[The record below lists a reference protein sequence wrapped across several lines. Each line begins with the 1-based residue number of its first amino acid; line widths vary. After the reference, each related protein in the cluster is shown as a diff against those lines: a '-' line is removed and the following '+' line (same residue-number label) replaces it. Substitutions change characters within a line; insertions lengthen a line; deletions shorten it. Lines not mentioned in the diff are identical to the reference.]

1 MKAGKQSTL
10 PGPTALTFPPYLMLL
25 PTVLAKP
32 LMQNTS
38 LLLPL
43 LSAQILLE
51 TALGVAAVCLLITA
65 GPRQQV

>member
-1 MKAGKQSTL
+1 
-10 PGPTALTFPPYLMLL
+10 MLL

-32 LMQNTS
+32 LMQYTS